1 MYKIVFFL
9 FSPLF
14 LFSVELKI
22 ASYNVENL
30 FDMHLDGTEYERYIP
45 NQDNWTALMLTQK
58 LTNISE
64 VICDIDADI
73 IGLQEI
79 ENTNALRLLQKS
91 LQKYGCFYPYAKISK
106 KSNSAI
112 QVALL
117 SKILIRASQ
126 DIVVSPLWG
135 IRNILE
141 VQLMVDS
148 NPLYIYV
155 NHWSSKRSPESKRIL
170 SALALKKRVLELP
183 KESQYILLG
192 DFNSDYNEYVKM
204 KAKHNDTHGKTG
216 INHVLKSIQKERLLR
231 VSDIEPNTY
240 QHYNLWLEYAIY
252 QRWSY
257 NFYGKKEGLDAFLLP
272 YTLFDGKGIDYIN
285 GSFLVLK
292 KSYLFHKK
300 GYIYRWVYKKKRH
313 IGEGY
318 SDHLPVF
325 AKFSTEAYSGSTG
338 DIKYGTISTLY
349 QKSIY
354 LPLLLRR
361 VKVILKEKK
370 RVIIKDKFQTIVIY
384 GLNQPLEL
392 EKQYDILV
400 FKRKLYKGV
409 YEIVDFRVEKRYDGT
424 KK

>member
-1 MYKIVFFL
+1 
-9 FSPLF
+9 
-14 LFSVELKI
+14 
-22 ASYNVENL
+22 
-30 FDMHLDGTEYERYIP
+30 MHLDGTEYERYIP
-45 NQDNWTALMLTQK
+45 NQDNWTASILTQK

-79 ENTNALRLLQKS
+79 ENANALRLLQQS
-91 LQKYGCFYPYAKISK
+91 LQEYGCSYPYAKISK

-117 SKILIRASQ
+117 SKIHIQMSQ

-141 VQLMVDS
+141 VKLIVDS
-148 NPLYIYV
+148 HPLYIYV
-155 NHWSSKRSPESKRIL
+155 NHWSSKRSPESKRML
-170 SALALKKRVLELP
+170 SAVALKKRVLELP
-183 KESQYILLG
+183 KGSAYILLG

-204 KAKHNDTHGKTG
+204 KPKHNDTHGKTA
-216 INHVLKSIQKERLLR
+216 INHLLKSIKKEKLLR
-231 VSDIEPNTY
+231 VSDLEPNSY

-252 QRWSY
+252 RRWSY

-272 YTLFDGKGIDYIN
+272 YTLFDGKGVDYIN
-285 GSFLVLK
+285 GSFSVLK

-313 IGEGY
+313 RGEGY

-325 AKFSTEAYSGSTG
+325 AKFSTEAYRGSNSA
-338 DIKYGTISTLY
+338 IKYGTILTLH
-349 QKSIY
+349 QKSIS
-354 LPLLLRR
+354 LPLLLQR
-361 VKVILKEKK
+361 VKVILTEKK
-370 RVIIKDKFQTIVIY
+370 RVIIKDKLQTMLIY
-384 GLNQPLEL
+384 GINQPLEL
-392 EKQYDILV
+392 GKQYDILV

-409 YEIVDFRVEKRYDGT
+409 YEIIDFRVEKRYDGI
-424 KK
+424 